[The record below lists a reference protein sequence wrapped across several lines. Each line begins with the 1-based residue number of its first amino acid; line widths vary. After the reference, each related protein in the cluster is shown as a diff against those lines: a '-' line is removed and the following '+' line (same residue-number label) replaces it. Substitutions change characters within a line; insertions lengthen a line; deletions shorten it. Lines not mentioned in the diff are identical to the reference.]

1 MITTSNPTPSTLRSL
16 ELKDRGIIGGG
27 KDLQSHPV
35 RPQHGPPTPTIRVP
49 KWVTEPLRLEKTS
62 KATQPNPNPNPSPPL
77 QDVITES
84 EGLEETSQITVPPHP
99 PNHVPHTRPCPPP
112 CPGVV
117 KPDKYKPV
125 PDEPPNPTNVEET
138 LRQIQ
143 ANDSALEDVNLN
155 NIKVSAAPAAWAV
168 RRASM
173 PCADL
178 GVLILSPGVSGG
190 AASPDNAS
198 IPLVP
203 LATLR

>member
-49 KWVTEPLRLEKTS
+49 KWVTEDLQGHPAQPQPVPTAPRWDHRIRRVGKDVPDHRPPPPTEPRPSHTS
-62 KATQPNPNPNPSPPL
+62 LS
-77 QDVITES
+77 
-84 EGLEETSQITVPPHP
+84 
-99 PNHVPHTRPCPPP
+99 PP

>member
-1 MITTSNPTPSTLRSL
+1 M
-16 ELKDRGIIGGG
+16 
-27 KDLQSHPV
+27 
-35 RPQHGPPTPTIRVP
+35 
-49 KWVTEPLRLEKTS
+49 
-62 KATQPNPNPNPSPPL
+62 
-77 QDVITES
+77 
-84 EGLEETSQITVPPHP
+84 SQITAPPP
-99 PNHVPHTRPCPPP
+99 TEPRPSHTSLSPP

-155 NIKVSAAPAAWAV
+155 NIKVRAAPAAWAV

>member
-1 MITTSNPTPSTLRSL
+1 MESLGVEKTSKVTRSDPNTAPPHPPSVSL
-16 ELKDRGIIGGG
+16 NGS
-27 KDLQSHPV
+27 Q
-35 RPQHGPPTPTIRVP
+35 
-49 KWVTEPLRLEKTS
+49 KTS
-62 KATQPNPNPNPSPPL
+62 KATQPNPNPSPPL
-77 QDVITES
+77 QDGITES
-84 EGLEETSQITVPPHP
+84 EGLEKTSQITVPPHP